1 MANYNTFMLID
12 CKKRKPIIIT
22 SSARKVA
29 RQIDTGFRVEVWN
42 NNELICK
49 IYKSNKKDIEPYI
62 KAEKEY
68 IKRKQEKATL
78 RNKKRKARREKLLK
92 TSAVNAPL

>member
-1 MANYNTFMLID
+1 MANYNTFILID
-12 CKKRKPIIIT
+12 CKKRKPIITT

-29 RQIDTGFRVEVWN
+29 KQIDTGFRVEVWN

-49 IYKSNKKDIEPYI
+49 VYKSNEKDIEPYI

-68 IKRKQEKATL
+68 IRRKQEKATL
-78 RNKKRKARREKLLK
+78 RNMKRKARREKLLSK
-92 TSAVNAPL
+92 NSGI